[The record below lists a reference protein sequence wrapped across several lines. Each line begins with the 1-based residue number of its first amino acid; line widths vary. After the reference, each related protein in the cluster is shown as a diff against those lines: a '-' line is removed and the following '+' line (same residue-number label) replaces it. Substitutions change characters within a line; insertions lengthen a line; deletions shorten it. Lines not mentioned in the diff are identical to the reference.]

1 MKRVLSLILALTLT
15 LALAACGGK
24 GGWQEQY
31 DLGQKYLTEGNYEE
45 AILAFTAAIEIDP
58 KRAPAYVGR
67 GSAYALSGDTEGN
80 LTAAETDFT
89 TAIELDETDPDAWLG
104 LADVYIRMGDYDK
117 AQETLER
124 ALEALGDD
132 DRITAKLAEME
143 EGRFTDSDGH
153 PRKTCHYEDG
163 ALVEYWLYDYDEKGN
178 NIRTSNY
185 DADGTWQ
192 RTEESEFNDAG
203 QEIRMVET
211 SEDGTRTEVYTYD
224 AQGRRI
230 REDRTN
236 VYEDSQSTGYTLISY
251 DDAARTET
259 HESYYG
265 GKLENRFVIEMD
277 EAVSGRRPATTCR
290 TRTGSC
296 TWITTWSTSGT
307 RTGATAA
314 TIFTMWQATGIHPN
328 KQEETNGND
337 FQRHL

>member
-1 MKRVLSLILALTLT
+1 MKRVLSLILVLALTLS
-15 LALAACGGK
+15 LAACGDK

-67 GSAYALSGDTEGN
+67 GSAYALSGDTADN
-80 LTAAETDFT
+80 LTAAEADFT
-89 TAIELDETDPDAWLG
+89 TAIELDEIDPDAWLG

-132 DRITAKLAEME
+132 DRITTKLAEME

-163 ALVEYWLYDYDEKGN
+163 ALMEYWLYDYDERGN
-178 NIRTSNY
+178 NIRTTCY
-185 DADGTWQ
+185 GAGGAWQ
-192 RTEESEFNDAG
+192 NTEESEFNDAG

-236 VYEDSQSTGYTLISY
+236 VYEDGQSTGYTLISY

-277 EAVSGRRPATTCR
+277 GNGVRRKASNYMPDENGELYLDYYVEYIWNED
-290 TRTGSC
+290 GSYGGYHLYDVAGDRD
-296 TWITTWSTSGT
+296 TS
-307 RTGATAA
+307 
-314 TIFTMWQATGIHPN
+314 
-328 KQEETNGND
+328 E
-337 FQRHL
+337 